1 MHTKTC
7 IHTYIHTHTITDILY
22 GDLFDGIKTSELKAW
37 CDGKPQTA
45 SAVEPSK
52 VDHGEGQQ

>member
-1 MHTKTC
+1 MHTKTY
-7 IHTYIHTHTITDILY
+7 IHTYTNTDLC
-22 GDLFDGIKTSELKAW
+22 DGIKTTELKAW